1 MSEAP
6 VLVAA
11 GDAADAVA
19 VRFVD
24 ADRLD
29 EALAGLP
36 GAARRFAEAQGFKA
50 KSGQIVL
57 LPDEAGGLAGALFGI
72 GREKDAERSPLI
84 AGQLATKLPAGL
96 YRFEGAVGDMR
107 LAALAFLL
115 GGYRFDRYKERS
127 DARPRLMADG
137 FDAEPVLRIAEAVAF
152 TRDLVNLPA
161 NALGPAEL
169 AAAAAGMAERFGAET
184 RIVAGEELER
194 DFPMIHTV
202 GAASDRPPCLIDI
215 AWGEAGQ
222 PKVTLVG
229 KGVVF
234 DTGGL
239 DIKPASGMALMKK
252 DMGGGANVLGLAQMI
267 MAADLPVRLRVL
279 VPAVENAISGRA
291 FRPGDVLTSRK
302 GLTVEIGNTDAEG
315 RLVLAD
321 ALALA
326 DDEAP
331 DLLVSMATLTGAARV
346 ALGPDLPAMFT
357 DDDALATE
365 IAAAAAAECD
375 PVWRLPLW
383 RPYDSWLSSKVADL
397 NHIASKPHAGAI
409 VAALF
414 LDRFVEKAGCFVHL
428 DLFAWSPSAKPAA
441 PEGGEAQAIRALFR
455 LIGERYGSI
464 R

>member
-1 MSEAP
+1 
-6 VLVAA
+6 
-11 GDAADAVA
+11 
-19 VRFVD
+19 
-24 ADRLD
+24 
-29 EALAGLP
+29 
-36 GAARRFAEAQGFKA
+36 
-50 KSGQIVL
+50 
-57 LPDEAGGLAGALFGI
+57 
-72 GREKDAERSPLI
+72 
-84 AGQLATKLPAGL
+84 
-96 YRFEGAVGDMR
+96 
-107 LAALAFLL
+107 
-115 GGYRFDRYKERS
+115 
-127 DARPRLMADG
+127 
-137 FDAEPVLRIAEAVAF
+137 
-152 TRDLVNLPA
+152 
-161 NALGPAEL
+161 
-169 AAAAAGMAERFGAET
+169 
-184 RIVAGEELER
+184 
-194 DFPMIHTV
+194 
-202 GAASDRPPCLIDI
+202 
-215 AWGEAGQ
+215 
-222 PKVTLVG
+222 
-229 KGVVF
+229 
-234 DTGGL
+234 
-239 DIKPASGMALMKK
+239 MKK

>member
-1 MSEAP
+1 MSETP
-6 VLVAA
+6 VLVTA
-11 GDAADAVA
+11 GDAADAVP
-19 VRFVD
+19 VRFVE

-29 EALAGLP
+29 DGLAGLP
-36 GAARRFAEAQGFKA
+36 EAAGRFAEAQGFKA
-50 KSGQIVL
+50 KAGQLVL
-57 LPDEAGGLAGALFGI
+57 LPDETGSIARALFGI
-72 GREKDAERSPLI
+72 GRKSDAERSPLV

-96 YRFEGAVGDMR
+96 YRFEGAVADMR

-127 DARPRLMADG
+127 DALPRLVADG

-169 AAAAAGMAERFGAET
+169 AAAAAGMAERFGSET
-184 RIVAGEELER
+184 HIIAGEALER
-194 DFPMIHTV
+194 DFPMIHAV

-215 AWGEAGQ
+215 NWGEPGW

-267 MAADLPVRLRVL
+267 MAAGLPVRLRVL

-321 ALALA
+321 ALSLA
-326 DDEAP
+326 DEEAP

-346 ALGPDLPAMFT
+346 ALGPDLPAFFT
-357 DDDALATE
+357 HDEELAGSL
-365 IAAAAAAECD
+365 AAAATAEWD
-375 PVWRLPLW
+375 PVWRLPFW
-383 RPYDSWLSSKVADL
+383 RPYQSWLSSKVADV
-397 NHIASKPHAGAI
+397 NHIASKPFAGSI

-414 LDRFVEKAGCFVHL
+414 LDRFVDKAGRFLHF
-428 DLFAWSPSAKPAA
+428 DLYAWNPSAKPSG

-455 LIGERYGSI
+455 LIGERYGGG
-464 R
+464 